1 MNLKENLVDEINTIY
16 YTIYYTIYFKRENL
30 NSKSFMF
37 ESRIMI
43 I

>member
-1 MNLKENLVDEINTIY
+1 MNLKENLVDKVN
-16 YTIYYTIYFKRENL
+16 TIYFKRKNL